1 MSSPTNI
8 VTRNLLVFWRGWRS
22 SFFLSVL
29 GPVMFLSAIGLGLGS
44 LVQEGRSFG
53 GVDYLPFFATG
64 ILAASAMQSGV
75 FGASYPIM
83 GRIIWQKTY
92 EAQLATPLS
101 VRDIF
106 LGEMAWFAVHLSFLA
121 VPFFAVMAL
130 FGIFDSPRAVLAVPI
145 VILLGLSC
153 AAPVFAYTATLESD
167 EAYTWL
173 WRLVVTPLFLLSGT
187 FFPIEELPAWGRVMA
202 QATPLFHG
210 VEMVRQVTL
219 YDLEPSAVWH
229 LGYLLALLLGG
240 VAIGIKNL
248 EKRLMP

>member
-8 VTRNLLVFWRGWRS
+8 VTRNLLVFWRGWKS

-29 GPVMFLSAIGLGLGS
+29 GPLMFLWAMGLGLGS

-53 GVDYLPFFATG
+53 GADYLRFFGTG

-75 FGASYPIM
+75 FSSTYPIL
-83 GRIIWQKTY
+83 GRIMWHKTY

-101 VRDIF
+101 VREIF
-106 LGEMAWFAVHLSFLA
+106 LGEMMWFAVSLSLLV
-121 VPFFAVMAL
+121 VPFFGVMAL
-130 FGIFDSPRAVLAVPI
+130 FDIFDSPRALLAIPI
-145 VILLGLSC
+145 AVLLGLSC
-153 AAPVFAYTATLESD
+153 AAPVFAFTATLQGD

-187 FFPIEELPAWGRVMA
+187 FFPIEELPSWGRAFA
-202 QATPLFHG
+202 QLTPLFHG
-210 VEMVRQVTL
+210 VELVRQVTI
-219 YDLEPSAVWH
+219 YEIDSSATWH
-229 LGYLLALLLGG
+229 LLYLVALLAVG
-240 VAIGIKNL
+240 VAIGIRNL

>member
-1 MSSPTNI
+1 MSSPTNL

-29 GPVMFLSAIGLGLGS
+29 GPLMFLSAMGLGLGS
-44 LVQEGRSFG
+44 LVQEGRTFG

-75 FGASYPIM
+75 FSATYPIM
-83 GRIIWQKTY
+83 GRIIWHKTY
-92 EAQLATPLS
+92 EALLATPLS

-106 LGEMAWFAVHLSFLA
+106 VGELMWIAVSLSLLA
-121 VPFFAVMAL
+121 IPFFGVIAA
-130 FGIFDSPRAVLAVPI
+130 FGIFDSPRALLAVPI
-145 VILLGLSC
+145 VVLMGLAC

-187 FFPIEELPAWGRVMA
+187 FFPIEELPAWGRAVA
-202 QATPLFHG
+202 RLSPLFHG
-210 VEMVRQVTL
+210 VELVRQVTI
-219 YDLEPSAVWH
+219 YDVESSVVWH
-229 LGYLLALLLGG
+229 LLYLVALLTFG
-240 VAIGIKNL
+240 VAIGVRKL
-248 EKRLMP
+248 DKRLLP

>member
-1 MSSPTNI
+1 MSSPSNI
-8 VTRNLLVFWRGWRS
+8 VARNLLVFWRGWRS

-29 GPVMFLSAIGLGLGS
+29 GPVMFLSAMGLGLGS

-75 FGASYPIM
+75 FSATYPIM
-83 GRIIWQKTY
+83 GRIVWQKTY
-92 EAQLATPLS
+92 EALLATPLS

-106 LGEMAWFAVHLSFLA
+106 VGEMLWIAVSLSFLS
-121 VPFFAVMAL
+121 VPFFGVMAL
-130 FGIFDSPRAVLAVPI
+130 FGIFDSVAAVLAVPI
-145 VILLGLSC
+145 VILMGLSC

-187 FFPIEELPAWGRVMA
+187 FFPIAELPTWGRAVA
-202 QATPLFHG
+202 HATPLFHG
-210 VEMVRQVTL
+210 VELVRQVTI
-219 YDLEPSAVWH
+219 YELEPSAAWH
-229 LGYLLALLLGG
+229 LLYLVALLGAG
-240 VAIGIKNL
+240 VMIGVRKL
-248 EKRLMP
+248 DKRLLQ

>member
-1 MSSPTNI
+1 MSSPTHV

-22 SFFLSVL
+22 SFILSVL
-29 GPVMFLSAIGLGLGS
+29 GPVMFLSAMGLGLGS
-44 LVQEGRSFG
+44 LVQEGRNFG
-53 GVDYLPFFATG
+53 GVEYLSFFATG

-75 FGASYPIM
+75 FSATYPIM

-92 EAQLATPLS
+92 EALLATPLS

-106 LGEMAWFAVHLSFLA
+106 VGEMMWISVSLSLLA
-121 VPFFAVMAL
+121 IPFFGVMAA

-145 VILLGLSC
+145 VILMGLAC

-187 FFPIEELPAWGRVMA
+187 FFPIEELPAWGQAVA
-202 QATPLFHG
+202 QLTPLFHG
-210 VEMVRQVTL
+210 VELVRQVTI
-219 YDLEPSAVWH
+219 YDVESSAVWH
-229 LGYLLALLLGG
+229 LAYLVALLAVG
-240 VAIGIKNL
+240 VAIGVRKL
-248 EKRLMP
+248 DKRLLP